1 MDFKKYSGRDIG
13 TALGSSSLFSSIS
26 LSVALLSILG
36 DDTSGL
42 CSFGK
47 TQEVPGGDD
56 RWSLTGSQ
64 QHDDRLGAAMAGHAG
79 AQRSEQKNLGGSS
92 LHPSLLNTVA
102 TLGRRQVAGDVSSI
116 SREIERE
123 LRREAS

>member
-1 MDFKKYSGRDIG
+1 MLTPFLLKVNTNLFAHQDIKQD
-13 TALGSSSLFSSIS
+13 SL
-26 LSVALLSILG
+26 LG

-79 AQRSEQKNLGGSS
+79 AQRSEQK
-92 LHPSLLNTVA
+92 TW
-102 TLGRRQVAGDVSSI
+102 GDLQANQLST
-116 SREIERE
+116 
-123 LRREAS
+123 